1 MSDQEV
7 IDYMNLN
14 YPKRSKRWDKL
25 PQEIKTYLENRYGE
39 FNGDYSEIY
48 YRITHNIDEIPVC
61 PVCGTKRNY
70 IDTCKGYGSPYCS
83 MKCQWTTRK
92 RKQPSLYK
100 YQKPVTINGKTYTSY
115 TELNDELVLLYV
127 DSELQKQSKII
138 WNKLEYPIAEYLD
151 KRFNDSQSRKESWYR
166 IKHHIEIRPVCVM
179 CGKPVSFNGRE
190 GLRLGFGRHCSSNVC
205 VMNDPETLRKVREN
219 SKIKWGTY
227 YPLQSEKVR
236 LKGINKN
243 TNVPTWSSKQEIEF
257 RDRLKQI
264 YPDLKWQYKD
274 KERYPYFCDF
284 YIPTLDLFIEL
295 NYYWKHGGEEFDK
308 NNPEHVQRLNTYME
322 KAKYDDEYKT
332 AIETWTLSDKEKILC
347 AINNKLNYKIFW
359 NKEEGDAWLDSIGA

>member
-25 PQEIKTYLENRYGE
+25 PQEIKTYLENRYDE

-61 PVCGTKRNY
+61 PVCGAKRKF
-70 IDTCKGYGSPYCS
+70 IDTYKGYGSPYCS

-100 YQKPVTINGKTYTSY
+100 YQKPAIINGKIYTSY
-115 TELNDELVLLYV
+115 TELNDELILLYV
-127 DSELQKQSKII
+127 DSEMQAQSKIM
-138 WNKLEYPIAEYLD
+138 WNNLEYPIADYLD

-179 CGKPVSFNGRE
+179 CGKPVSFDITRE
-190 GLRLGFGRHCSSNVC
+190 TGFTKHCSNNVC

-219 SKIKWGTY
+219 SKIKWGTD
-227 YPLQSEKVR
+227 YPLQAEEIK
-236 LKGINKN
+236 LKCINKN
-243 TNVPTWSSKQEIEF
+243 TSIPIWTSKQEIKF
-257 RDRLKQI
+257 KDRLKRI

-274 KERYPYFCDF
+274 KGPYPYFCDF
-284 YIPTLDLFIEL
+284 YIPSLDLFIEL

-322 KAKYDDEYKT
+322 KAKYNDEYKT
-332 AIETWTLSDKEKILC
+332 AIETWTISDKEKILC

-359 NKEEGDAWLDSIGA
+359 NTRDGDAWLDSIGA